1 MTCRSPAIDPGFWW
15 QALTVFTFAATL
27 VFLFSLLRTQAVLL
41 IGGLLVISLG
51 YPLLNHLILQSG
63 TGRRGR
69 MAAVL
74 AALLGTV
81 GVLGYGAWLVWSG
94 EIALWIYLF
103 VPALALILYNV
114 WPVLLFA
121 VYQDHWGSLSATTSE
136 PLPTLSVLVP
146 AYNEVGYV
154 RSCIEAVLGADYPRE
169 KLEVIVIDDG
179 STDKTYEEATSCT
192 DHDSVR
198 LFHKRNGGKFSA
210 LNYGLY
216 FATGEIVVTIDADSR
231 VTGDA
236 LKKIVAPMQADPA
249 IGAVA
254 GDIHVGNRSNLLT
267 HAQFLEYLVSINV
280 NRRMYDVL
288 RVVPVIPGC
297 LGAFRRSALEDIGGY
312 DPDTLTEDFD
322 LTIQLLKAGYEVRMS
337 PAVADTETPPTW
349 RDLYRQRIRW
359 YRGNLETVWKHADVF
374 LNPSY
379 GYLHSFAFPVRL
391 LSMVSGPLITI
402 LVVTSIIFSVLAG
415 EIGGLL
421 VVFAAFLVLEILA
434 SILGLLISKQ
444 PLRYALLVPYR
455 ATVYKIFNDAVALKA
470 FFDVASGADVR
481 WTSPDRVREP
491 NRQRESREASQID
504 N

>member
-1 MTCRSPAIDPGFWW
+1 MIDAGFWW

-27 VFLFSLLRTQAVLL
+27 VFLFSLLRTRAVLL

-51 YPLLNHLILQSG
+51 YPLLNQFILRSG
-63 TGRRGR
+63 TGRIGR
-69 MAAVL
+69 MAGAL

-94 EIALWIYLF
+94 EMALWIYLF
-103 VPALALILYNV
+103 VPALALIIYNV

-121 VYQDHWGSLSATTSE
+121 LYQDHWGSLSATPSD
-136 PLPTLSVLVP
+136 PLPTLSVLIP

-154 RSCIEAVLGADYPRE
+154 GRCIEAVLDADYPRE
-169 KLEVIVIDDG
+169 KLELIVIDDG
-179 STDKTYEEATSCT
+179 STDRTYQEAAACAE
-192 DHDSVR
+192 HDSVR

-216 FATGEIVVTIDADSR
+216 FATGEMIVAIDADSR
-231 VTGDA
+231 VAGDA
-236 LKKIVAPMQADPA
+236 LKKIVAPMQADSA

-267 HAQFLEYLVSINV
+267 HTQFLEYLVSINV

-322 LTIQLLKAGYEVRMS
+322 LTIQLLKTGYEVRMS
-337 PAVADTETPPTW
+337 PALADTEAPSSW
-349 RDLYRQRIRW
+349 RDLYMQRIRW

-374 LNPSY
+374 LDPSY

-402 LVVTSIIFSVLAG
+402 LVVTSIILNVLTG
-415 EIGGLL
+415 ELGGLL
-421 VVFAAFLVLEILA
+421 VAFAAFLVLEVLA
-434 SILGLLISKQ
+434 SILGLLISEQ
-444 PLRYALLVPYR
+444 PLRYALLVPCR
-455 ATVYKIFNDAVALKA
+455 ATVYKVFNDAVALKA
-470 FFDVASGADVR
+470 LFDVVSGADVT
-481 WTSPDRVREP
+481 WTSPDRAQGP
-491 NRQRESREASQID
+491 NGQRESSEASQVND
-504 N
+504 